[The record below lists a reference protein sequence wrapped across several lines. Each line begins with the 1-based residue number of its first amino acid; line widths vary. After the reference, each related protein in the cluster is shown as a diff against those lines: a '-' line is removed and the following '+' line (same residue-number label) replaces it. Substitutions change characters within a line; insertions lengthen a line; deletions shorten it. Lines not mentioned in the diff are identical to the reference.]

1 MKLSVQFYAVAAAT
15 LTAATLAAVVGP
27 PVASAHED
35 VSHYLFVPNRA
46 SADVTVIDTHSDR
59 VIARID
65 VGNVPH
71 QVAVSDSLGKLVV
84 SNTQDNTISIVDL
97 ATMTVE
103 ATVALDVEPEHMQ
116 VSPGGGM
123 IAVGNIGAGTISLV
137 SLTENRETA
146 RVVGLFEP
154 HNLTF
159 SPDGALL
166 YVANLGANHVSVI
179 DVAAGVV
186 VNEIRVA
193 DPAAF
198 AALDS
203 GGEYQG
209 IINVTATPDGRLGFA
224 AHGEGDTMAVI
235 DLRTQETVKHIALG
249 DEPWRAFSTADGRYM
264 LVPNNGDR
272 TVSVISVAELEVVA
286 TLPGAAD
293 MTGINTGWFETTAFV
308 ISRGEQKAVVID
320 LVEMAVVGE
329 IALPG
334 SPETGVVSPDGAK
347 LYIALSGS
355 DQVAVIDTRS
365 RKLVGTIDD
374 VGSAPW
380 GTTMVG
386 TVNYCH

>member
-1 MKLSVQFYAVAAAT
+1 MGAAA
-15 LTAATLAAVVGP
+15 AV
-27 PVASAHED
+27 PVRD
-35 VSHYLFVPNRA
+35 TQRA
-46 SADVTVIDTHSDR
+46 R
-59 VIARID
+59 GIAGSD
-65 VGNVPH
+65 VGNGPH

-272 TVSVISVAELEVVA
+272 TVSVISVAQLEVVA
-286 TLPGAAD
+286 TPPGPPHRTAHPHCR
-293 MTGINTGWFETTAFV
+293 FRTTALLLRPRPLALKQRFHV
-308 ISRGEQKAVVID
+308 ARIPGLGHAPPNADRRLVHELDGHRNNARGD
-320 LVEMAVVGE
+320 YRRNT
-329 IALPG
+329 IAG
-334 SPETGVVSPDGAK
+334 RRA
-347 LYIALSGS
+347 
-355 DQVAVIDTRS
+355 R
-365 RKLVGTIDD
+365 
-374 VGSAPW
+374 
-380 GTTMVG
+380 
-386 TVNYCH
+386 